1 MRSSNRRRILDLLA
15 AAVLCNP
22 YWILNVIHGMDK
34 IKEAQNHF
42 FKEKDLNV
50 WNGTTFIQRKVI

>member
-1 MRSSNRRRILDLLA
+1 VQSLLDFKYHPW
-15 AAVLCNP
+15 N
-22 YWILNVIHGMDK
+22 G
-34 IKEAQNHF
+34 QNQGGSKSFF